1 MNKVPLCLMTL
12 LALVAGSPALSQ
24 EPSLEELRQR
34 CEAAREQRIAPLRE
48 AAIEECAS
56 RHRSSRTRA
65 DCERL
70 SAGFGE
76 GGGTASGGQRP
87 PMFMDLP
94 ECVEYLE
101 AQDRQSRSGS
111 RR

>member
-1 MNKVPLCLMTL
+1 MNKAIFSLMTL
-12 LALVAGSPALSQ
+12 PALLAGLSALSQ
-24 EPSLEELRQR
+24 AASLGDLRQR
-34 CEAAREQRIAPLRE
+34 CEEAREKKIAPLRE

-70 SAGFGE
+70 YADFGE
-76 GGGTASGGQRP
+76 GGGTVDGGARTA
-87 PMFMDLP
+87 MFNDLP
-94 ECVEYLE
+94 ECVEYFE
-101 AQDRQSRSGS
+101 AIDSQRTGS

>member
-12 LALVAGSPALSQ
+12 LALMAGSPASSQ

-65 DCERL
+65 DCERMYV
-70 SAGFGE
+70 GFGE
-76 GGGTASGGQRP
+76 GGGTVGGGGRP

-94 ECVEYLE
+94 ECVDFLE
-101 AQDRQSRSGS
+101 AQDAQRGSGS

>member
-1 MNKVPLCLMTL
+1 MKKVPLCLMTL
-12 LALVAGSPALSQ
+12 LALVVGAPALSQ

-56 RHRSSRTRA
+56 RHRSGRTRA

-70 SAGFGE
+70 YADFGA
-76 GGGTASGGQRP
+76 GGGIVDGGRRP

-94 ECVEYLE
+94 ECIEYLE
-101 AQDRQSRSGS
+101 AQDRQSGSGS

>member
-1 MNKVPLCLMTL
+1 MKKTLFCLMTL
-12 LALVAGSPALSQ
+12 ALAAGSPAFSQ
-24 EPSLEELRQR
+24 EASLEELRQR

-65 DCERL
+65 DCERIYV
-70 SAGFGE
+70 GFGE
-76 GGGTASGGQRP
+76 GRGTVDGGSRP

-101 AQDRQSRSGS
+101 AQDAQRGSGS